1 MKTGKLAESV
11 LQRSVLKQLHQGKS
25 ASVGADCA
33 FFTPGNDQVLAWCVQ
48 EAAVAVQAG
57 RGELTRLFVKAAN
70 NLAAAGAVPVS
81 AQLALM
87 LPVEC
92 EETAVKMLMEQA
104 VMACGELKMEL
115 AGGDTNVSRA
125 VSMPIASVTAIGTVK
140 QGERHDLS
148 LAKAGQDL
156 VLSKWIGLEGTAI
169 LAETYNK
176 VLSERYP
183 AYLVEEA
190 AGFDKMLS
198 VIPEAKIACAN
209 GACALHDLS
218 QGGVF
223 GALWELAEGSGL
235 GLTADLK
242 KIPIRQET
250 VEVCEVC
257 GVNPY
262 EMRSGGSL
270 LMTAQDGMALVEALE
285 KEGIPAAVIGKL
297 TDSRDR
303 MIVHGEEIRYL
314 DRPRGEDSISIL
326 ADTCD
331 LAK

>member
-1 MKTGKLAESV
+1 M
-11 LQRSVLKQLHQGKS
+11 
-25 ASVGADCA
+25 
-33 FFTPGNDQVLAWCVQ
+33 
-48 EAAVAVQAG
+48 
-57 RGELTRLFVKAAN
+57 
-70 NLAAAGAVPVS
+70 
-81 AQLALM
+81 
-87 LPVEC
+87 
-92 EETAVKMLMEQA
+92 
-104 VMACGELKMEL
+104 
-115 AGGDTNVSRA
+115 
-125 VSMPIASVTAIGTVK
+125 
-140 QGERHDLS
+140 
-148 LAKAGQDL
+148 
-156 VLSKWIGLEGTAI
+156 
-169 LAETYNK
+169 
-176 VLSERYP
+176 
-183 AYLVEEA
+183 
-190 AGFDKMLS
+190 
-198 VIPEAKIACAN
+198 IPEAKIACAN